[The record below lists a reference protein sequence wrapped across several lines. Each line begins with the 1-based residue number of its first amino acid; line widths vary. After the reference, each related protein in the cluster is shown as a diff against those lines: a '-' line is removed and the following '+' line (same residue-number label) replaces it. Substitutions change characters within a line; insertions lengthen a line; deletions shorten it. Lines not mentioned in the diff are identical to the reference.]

1 MPRTSGRRQRPGA
14 APTDRGRDP
23 FFDNAKYLAIVLVAC
38 AHSWEPFLPQNRAV
52 LALYDVVYAFHMPA
66 FVLISGYFSQR
77 FDAAPKRVRWLI
89 TGVLVP
95 YVVFEIGY
103 TLFRRWAG
111 NEPAAAFTL
120 LDPWWLNWF
129 LAALFLWRLTAPLWR
144 SVRWPMA
151 WALVVSVFAAMTPN
165 VGPDLGL
172 QRALQ
177 FAPFFVLGLI
187 ARPEHFAFVRRRGV
201 RVAALPVMAGAVVLS
216 YWAAPRLN
224 RAWFYREHSG
234 QELGVSALAGCVM
247 ALALFGCS
255 VVLVACFLSWVPA
268 HRTWFTVLGAG
279 TLYGYLLHG
288 FLIKGS
294 VYWGWYDHPG
304 THSLTGTLVVT
315 AAAGAWVTLLCTP
328 PVRRVFRFAVEPR
341 LDWMFRTSPPEDRRG
356 LASGTATEPMHTA
369 DEVQRDGG
377 AAVRSVN

>member
-1 MPRTSGRRQRPGA
+1 MPWIAERAQRRQEHPA
-14 APTDRGRDP
+14 APGRAADRDP

-38 AHSWEPFLPQNRAV
+38 AHSWEPYLPHNRLV
-52 LALYDVVYAFHMPA
+52 LALYDTVYAFHMPA
-66 FVLISGYFSQR
+66 FVLVSGYFSQR
-77 FDAAPKRVRWLI
+77 FDAAPKRVRRLI

-95 YVVFEIGY
+95 YVVFEIVY

-111 NEPAAAFTL
+111 HEPDAAFTL

-144 SVRWPMA
+144 SVRWPLA

-177 FAPFFVLGLI
+177 FSPFFVLGLV

-201 RVAALPVMAGAVVLS
+201 RLAALPVMAGAVTLA

-224 RAWFYREHSG
+224 WAWFYREHSG
-234 QELGVSALAGCVM
+234 QELGVSALTGGVM
-247 ALALFGCS
+247 ALTLFGCS

-268 HRTWFTVLGAG
+268 RRTWFTVLGAG

-294 VYWGWYDHPG
+294 VYWGWYDHAW
-304 THSLTGTLVVT
+304 TRSLPGTLVVT
-315 AAAGAWVTLLCTP
+315 AAAGVWVTLLCTP
-328 PVRRVFRFAVEPR
+328 PVRRVFRFVVEPR
-341 LDWMFRTSPPEDRRG
+341 MHWMFRTSSPEGRRI
-356 LASGTATEPMHTA
+356 LPNATAAEPM
-369 DEVQRDGG
+369 
-377 AAVRSVN
+377 RSGR